1 MSIERNKMSK
11 SLALLSMLF
20 FLVRGME
27 ELTEAMLS
35 AKNLEDLL
43 SLAQE
48 RREKNAEAFRLRERA
63 LQDLGL
69 EDSEPILADMFEGEA
84 GFYHGV
90 ASGT

>member
-1 MSIERNKMSK
+1 MSK
-11 SLALLSMLF
+11 SIVLLSILF
-20 FLVRGME
+20 VLVRGME

-35 AKNLEDLL
+35 AKSLEDLL
-43 SLAQE
+43 SIAQE
-48 RREKNAEAFRLRERA
+48 RRDKHAETFRLRERH